1 MGRREATREV
11 RGLNVRRGE
20 CAVSVEGRVT
30 RLSVVLENGCLKILA
45 SAVPHLACAMP
56 DSVGEPS
63 GTTDVNYTT
72 APSSAGVSYR
82 SATSRKTDSSVG
94 CVKAASSILSRG
106 CAAAIASKTLPSA
119 PARALGTL

>member
-1 MGRREATREV
+1 MRRECEV
-11 RGLNVRRGE
+11 LVRRE
-20 CAVSVEGRVT
+20 IALMVIQVET
-30 RLSVVLENGCLKILA
+30 QESEAL
-45 SAVPHLACAMP
+45 SAVRHLACAAP

-63 GTTDVNYTT
+63 VTTYVNYTT

-119 PARALGTL
+119 PARA